1 MPPSPFHHV
10 DLSPACLPG
19 VDTVAISSEHTF
31 PRHAHDQFGIGVMRA
46 GGHASWSGRGQV
58 EAGPGDVIASSPDEM
73 HDGAPI
79 GGPRAWEM
87 VFVEPETVERLV
99 GPEAAR
105 REIGFPVARAP
116 ALSAQVL
123 DVRRAL
129 LDGDAR
135 AAEERLTG
143 LLADVLSPASPA
155 SYDAPS
161 PATRRV
167 IERIRD
173 SLGAPATLDEVA
185 ALMGMERTSAL
196 RRFRREL
203 GATPQDYAMQQRLR
217 RARRL
222 LAAGDTPADVSH
234 ALGFADQSHLTRAF
248 ARQYGLPPGRYRT
261 HKAKILQD
269 ADGLRRR

>member
-87 VFVEPETVERLV
+87 VFVEPEAVERLV
-99 GPEAAR
+99 GPEAAT

-161 PATRRV
+161 PATRLV

-173 SLGAPATLDEVA
+173 SLGTPPTLDEVA

-196 RRFRREL
+196 RRFKREL
-203 GATPQDYAMQQRLR
+203 GATPHDYAMQQRLR

-222 LAAGDTPADVSH
+222 LAAGDTPADVAH